1 MKQLYNGDNPKMFYA
16 NGTQINKKQPWE
28 KDIEDWKQQ
37 LRAMTNFKSEEEIE
51 KLINQAKQE
60 ERERIKENIERINI
74 FPIAAIDGM
83 VLEFISKGKV
93 LKLLTKS
100 NKDE

>member
-1 MKQLYNGDNPKMFYA
+1 MNNILKEFDEIGFGNQAKII
-16 NGTQINKKQPWE
+16 GTKRVELRSWIDKK
-28 KDIEDWKQQ
+28 
-37 LRAMTNFKSEEEIE
+37 
-51 KLINQAKQE
+51 INQAKQE